1 MKKNREERRAA
12 LEQVLQM
19 REEIITPDGPNREI
33 PETGLEETMVMVAR
47 GYVQATIGELLE
59 QARLT
64 RKIGKREL
72 ARKMGMNHARVSQI
86 EQATN
91 LELKSVLETAQLLE
105 YDVSISLVPR
115 EGGKAFGALLKT

>member
-19 REEIITPDGPNREI
+19 REEVITPDGPKREI
-33 PETGLEETMVMVAR
+33 PETGLEETIELVAR